1 MNKEYEQLLI
11 VSSPLLSILSSVYF
25 LLIIIYYL
33 HIRISR
39 REQHPSICSWKKRRV
54 ILDIPAGVEASTMAY
69 TTVMAIPFSGSAR
82 KVESSAMVHPSFTSV
97 SLLFTVS
104 FILYQFMN
112 LLVNTKSCF
121 LTGWYEVRSNN
132 PFGGT
137 NRIRFTGY
145 NLSPSAVYVGPKRL
159 IS

>member
-1 MNKEYEQLLI
+1 MTTR
-11 VSSPLLSILSSVYF
+11 LSLGCNTHFSHS
-25 LLIIIYYL
+25 
-33 HIRISR
+33 IRGTIR
-39 REQHPSICSWKKRRV
+39 
-54 ILDIPAGVEASTMAY
+54 LFTA
-69 TTVMAIPFSGSAR
+69 MAIPFSGSAR
-82 KVESSAMVHPSFTSV
+82 KVESSATVHPSFTSV

-145 NLSPSAVYVGPKRL
+145 NLSPSAVYVGHPFVLRWQRYGKEMNNATTDCFIFVEECFL
-159 IS
+159 

>member
-33 HIRISR
+33 YIRISR

-69 TTVMAIPFSGSAR
+69 TTVELV
-82 KVESSAMVHPSFTSV
+82 KVNNVNVAWMLSLSYIFVGTSV
-97 SLLFTVS
+97 
-104 FILYQFMN
+104 
-112 LLVNTKSCF
+112 
-121 LTGWYEVRSNN
+121 
-132 PFGGT
+132 
-137 NRIRFTGY
+137 RFTDDWLGTGDLQNESFLFPY
-145 NLSPSAVYVGPKRL
+145 GFRGKLNDRRCYCFKAKSVYGWNNKW
-159 IS
+159 

>member
-25 LLIIIYYL
+25 LFHKIFQVFLYRIIIYYL

-69 TTVMAIPFSGSAR
+69 TTVELV
-82 KVESSAMVHPSFTSV
+82 KV
-97 SLLFTVS
+97 
-104 FILYQFMN
+104 N
-112 LLVNTKSCF
+112 NVN
-121 LTGWYEVRSNN
+121 V
-132 PFGGT
+132 
-137 NRIRFTGY
+137 
-145 NLSPSAVYVGPKRL
+145 A
-159 IS
+159 

>member
-39 REQHPSICSWKKRRV
+39 REQHPSICSCKKRRV

-69 TTVMAIPFSGSAR
+69 TTVELV
-82 KVESSAMVHPSFTSV
+82 KV
-97 SLLFTVS
+97 
-104 FILYQFMN
+104 N
-112 LLVNTKSCF
+112 NVN
-121 LTGWYEVRSNN
+121 V
-132 PFGGT
+132 
-137 NRIRFTGY
+137 
-145 NLSPSAVYVGPKRL
+145 A
-159 IS
+159 